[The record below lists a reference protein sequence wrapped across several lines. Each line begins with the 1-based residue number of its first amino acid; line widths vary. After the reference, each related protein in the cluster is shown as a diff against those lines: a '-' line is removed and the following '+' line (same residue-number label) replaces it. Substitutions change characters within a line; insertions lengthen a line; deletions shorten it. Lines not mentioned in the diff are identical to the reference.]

1 MEVNQLEEFLVLA
14 LNAPETPLHT
24 WVSHCVSADGNQD
37 VVRIEQF
44 NQDREDDNDVIILTR
59 FDFERIAA
67 KLKGH

>member
-1 MEVNQLEEFLVLA
+1 MAVNQLEEFIVLA

-24 WVSHCVSADGNQD
+24 WVSHHVSEDGNKD

-44 NQDREDDNDVIILTR
+44 NPDREDDNDIVILTR